1 MLASVQRRGTLV
13 GREQQRRTVDR
24 RRVNGDAGFESSG
37 NIHDGSLSGGPA
49 DAMSAMLTTGGGWT
63 VNWWSIGGRG
73 ASRLSAVREA
83 NSLPKTRPVQ
93 SRR

>member
-1 MLASVQRRGTLV
+1 
-13 GREQQRRTVDR
+13 
-24 RRVNGDAGFESSG
+24 
-37 NIHDGSLSGGPA
+37 
-49 DAMSAMLTTGGGWT
+49 MSAMLTTGGGWT